1 MNTLFAMSTLI
12 LGGGQVLVGFAAVG
26 VAIYLG
32 IFATK
37 TYMNQQSQKIKSD
50 GGQENSP
57 LVRKYAAVDIHQHT
71 KNIKLAGLASAV
83 AVVLIAFAWTQFTSE
98 QVLAEFFP
106 ELEEIEMDIPPT
118 SQPKPELPPALP
130 PPPPPVET
138 NVIDIVDEPE
148 PEPIEPKEPIEV
160 ISKTPSD
167 YTGATNPNATYNPPV
182 VPIEIEIEEPAPKED
197 NLVILVPEQMPRFPG
212 CEDQAGNNSAKK
224 SCADQKLLRF
234 IYANIK
240 YPAMA
245 IEAQIEGTVIV
256 SFVINKDGSV
266 VDIKVL
272 REPGGGCGKETTRI
286 VKMMNKMAKKWTPGK
301 QRGKAVRVR
310 YNLPVKFKLNN

>member
-1 MNTLFAMSTLI
+1 MNTLFATSTLI
-12 LGGGQVLVGFAAVG
+12 LSGGQVLLGFAAVG
-26 VAIYLG
+26 VAVYLG

-37 TYMNQQSQKIKSD
+37 TYMNQQTLKIKSD
-50 GGQENSP
+50 GGQDNSP

-98 QVLAEFFP
+98 QVLAEFLP
-106 ELEEIEMDIPPT
+106 ELEEIEMEIPPT
-118 SQPKPELPPALP
+118 SQPKPKLPPALP
-130 PPPPPVET
+130 PPAPKPAPTFKE
-138 NVIDIVDEPE
+138 VDEPE
-148 PEPIEPKEPIEV
+148 PEPVKIEEPIIK
-160 ISKTPSD
+160 ISKTPST
-167 YTGATNPNATYNPPV
+167 YTGPTDPNATDFPPV
-182 VPIEIEIEEPAPKED
+182 IAIEKAVEEPEPEEK
-197 NLVILVPEQMPRFPG
+197 VILIAEQMPRFPG
-212 CEDQAGNNSAKK
+212 CEAQGGDNSSKK
-224 SCADQKLLRF
+224 SCADQKLLSF

-240 YPAMA
+240 YPVMA
-245 IEAQIEGTVIV
+245 IENHIEGTVVV

-286 VKMMNKMAKKWTPGK
+286 VKMMNRMSEKWTPGK

>member
-1 MNTLFAMSTLI
+1 MNILFATSTLI
-12 LGGGQVLVGFAAVG
+12 LSGGQVLLGFAAVG

-37 TYMNQQSQKIKSD
+37 TYMNQQTLKIKSD
-50 GGQENSP
+50 GGQADSP

-98 QVLAEFFP
+98 QVLAEFLP

-118 SQPKPELPPALP
+118 SQAEKKLPPALP
-130 PPPPPVET
+130 PPPPEVES
-138 NVIDIVDEPE
+138 NIIDIVDEPE
-148 PEPIEPKEPIEV
+148 PEKLEPKEPILK
-160 ISKTPSD
+160 ISKTPSS
-167 YTGATNPNATYNPPV
+167 YTGPTNPDATYFPPT
-182 VPIEIEIEEPAPKED
+182 IEIEKVEEEPKED
-197 NLVILVPEQMPRFPG
+197 PNKVIVFAEQMPRFPG
-212 CEDQAGNNSAKK
+212 CEAQGGNNRSKK
-224 SCADQKLLRF
+224 SCADQKLLKF

-240 YPAMA
+240 YPTMA
-245 IEAQIEGTVIV
+245 IENQIEGTVIV

-266 VDIKVL
+266 VDINVL

-286 VKMMNKMAKKWTPGK
+286 VKMMNRMSEKWTPGK

-310 YNLPVKFKLNN
+310 YNLPVKFQLN

>member
-1 MNTLFAMSTLI
+1 MNILFATSTLI
-12 LGGGQVLVGFAAVG
+12 LSGGQVLLGFAAVG

-37 TYMNQQSQKIKSD
+37 TYINQQTLKIKSD
-50 GGQENSP
+50 GGQDNSP

-98 QVLAEFFP
+98 QVLAEFIT
-106 ELEEIEMDIPPT
+106 ELEEIEIDIPPT
-118 SQPKPELPPALP
+118 SQAEKKLPPALP
-130 PPPPPVET
+130 PPPPEVES
-138 NVIDIVDEPE
+138 NIIDIVDEPE
-148 PEPIEPKEPIEV
+148 PEKLEPKEPIEI
-160 ISKTPSD
+160 ISKTPSN
-167 YTGATNPNATYNPPV
+167 YTGATDPNAIYNPPAIV
-182 VPIEIEIEEPAPKED
+182 IEKEVEEPKED
-197 NLVILVPEQMPRFPG
+197 PNQIIVFAEQMPRFPG
-212 CEDQAGNNSAKK
+212 CEAQGGDNKAKK
-224 SCADQKLLRF
+224 SCADQKLLSF

-240 YPAMA
+240 YPVMA
-245 IEAQIEGTVIV
+245 IENQIEGTVVV

-286 VKMMNKMAKKWTPGK
+286 VKMMNRLSEKWTPGK

-310 YNLPVKFKLNN
+310 YNLPVKFQLNN

>member
-12 LGGGQVLVGFAAVG
+12 LGGGQVLLGFAAVG

-50 GGQENSP
+50 GGQDNSP
-57 LVRKYAAVDIHQHT
+57 LVRKYAVVDIHQHT
-71 KNIKLAGLASAV
+71 RNIKLAGFASAV

-106 ELEEIEMDIPPT
+106 ELEDIEMEIPPT
-118 SQPKPELPPALP
+118 SQAEKKLPPALP
-130 PPPPPVET
+130 PPPPEVES
-138 NVIDIVDEPE
+138 NVIEIVDKPE
-148 PEPIEPKEPIEV
+148 PPKPEPKEPIDV
-160 ISKTPSD
+160 ISKTPSS
-167 YTGATNPNATYNPPV
+167 YTGPTDPNATYNPPV
-182 VPIEIEIEEPAPKED
+182 VPIEPAPEEPKPDPNEIIIIA
-197 NLVILVPEQMPRFPG
+197 EQMPRFPG
-212 CEDQAGNNSAKK
+212 CEAQSGDNNAKK
-224 SCADQKLLRF
+224 ACADQKLLSF
-234 IYANIK
+234 IYDNIK

-245 IEAQIEGTVIV
+245 LEGQIEGTVVV

-272 REPGGGCGKETTRI
+272 RDPGGGCGKETTRI
-286 VKMMNKMAKKWTPGK
+286 VKMMNKMTEKWTPGK

-310 YNLPVKFKLNN
+310 YNLPVRFKLNN

>member
-1 MNTLFAMSTLI
+1 MNTLFATSTLI
-12 LGGGQVLVGFAAVG
+12 LSGGQVLLGFAAVG
-26 VAIYLG
+26 AAIYLG

-37 TYMNQQSQKIKSD
+37 TYMNQQTLKIKSD
-50 GGQENSP
+50 GGQDNSP
-57 LVRKYAAVDIHQHT
+57 LIRKYAAVNIHQHT

-98 QVLAEFFP
+98 QVLAEFLP

-118 SQPKPELPPALP
+118 SQPKPKLPPALP
-130 PPPPPVET
+130 PPAPKPALTFEPT
-138 NVIDIVDEPE
+138 DEPE
-148 PEPIEPKEPIEV
+148 PEPEKIEEPIIK
-160 ISKTPSD
+160 ISKTPSN
-167 YTGATNPNATYNPPV
+167 YTGATDPNAIYNPPAIV
-182 VPIEIEIEEPAPKED
+182 IEKEVEEPKED
-197 NLVILVPEQMPRFPG
+197 PNEVIVFAEQMPRFPG
-212 CEDQAGNNSAKK
+212 CEAQGGDNKAKK
-224 SCADQKLLRF
+224 SCADQKLLSF

-240 YPAMA
+240 YPVMA
-245 IEAQIEGTVIV
+245 IENQIEGTVVV

-286 VKMMNKMAKKWTPGK
+286 VKMMNRMSEKWTPGK